1 MFKKFLSQPF
11 SFFSIT
17 FLVIFLDQLT
27 KTIIYHSFFL
37 GESLPVLGEFFKI
50 TYILNPG
57 GAFGTK
63 LGGNNFYTVLSLIA
77 IVLTFLFFFQTK
89 KDQAL
94 IKIGLALIL
103 GGAIGNLID
112 RFRFGQVVDFLDFDF
127 FDIKIAPFKLGFID
141 LGGFQ
146 LDRWPVFNLADSSVT
161 CGAILIIL
169 QMFLTKIKLP
179 ETAVENV
186 HPQI

>member
-1 MFKKFLSQPF
+1 MLKKFFSQPF
-11 SFFSIT
+11 SFFGLT

-37 GESLPVLGEFFKI
+37 GESFPVLGEFFKI

-57 GAFGTK
+57 GAFGTR
-63 LGGNNFYTVLSLIA
+63 LGGNNFYTILSLIA
-77 IVLTFLFFFQTK
+77 IVLTFFFFIQAK
-89 KDQAL
+89 KDQVL
-94 IKIGLALIL
+94 VKIGLALIL
-103 GGAIGNLID
+103 GGAIGNLVD

-127 FDIKIAPFKLGFID
+127 FDIKIAPFKFGFID
-141 LGGFQ
+141 FGGFH
-146 LDRWPVFNLADSSVT
+146 LERWPVFNLADSSVT

-169 QMFLTKIKLP
+169 QMFLTKKKLP

-186 HPQI
+186 QPQI